1 MPFWEAIP
9 IVGKVLTGVID
20 LVSEGIEDK
29 DEANRVTAQLTKVF
43 NSADLTKF
51 TSLLQAQVT
60 VLVAEITGK
69 SWLQRNWRPLLMAEF
84 GAIILN
90 NYILAPYITALFGVT
105 IIMEIPPDMWALLK
119 LGVSGYVVGRSVE
132 KGLEIWKGRK

>member
-1 MPFWEAIP
+1 VPFWEAIP